1 MKKIIFSL
9 FLVCFLSCSWSA
21 SQPKIFPSSLQEQ
34 FKKTIDSCA
43 KTWKVPG
50 IGVIVITK
58 KQPTFMH
65 FYGVNSLKEK
75 KKVDADTL
83 WSIAS
88 CTKRFTA
95 ILIAKAIQEGRLNL
109 NDLVTK
115 YKKNLHLSDLSQ
127 THLLTIDSVL
137 TQRMGVRSFAGD
149 SCFKMGFSQ
158 EEYEKAFAKL
168 PLTSKVGTKYGYQ
181 NYAYALLGYILE
193 DIYKKPYEDIL
204 KENLLIP
211 LNMHK
216 TFIGPSS
223 SAFDRIKQFFHLDSK
238 TFATPHTLDENETV
252 TEIPFNRF
260 LDQNYPGSSGVFICA
275 KDLEKWLKFNL
286 EGNETILNKK
296 FFAHI
301 QTHGYPMT
309 INPDKK
315 NYHFPIERIDTKN
328 DMQYGY
334 GVFILNYGIHG
345 KKVKVYTHMGSNSGL
360 RSFFAII
367 PEWNMGIVI
376 VSNLGST
383 LNMCPEA
390 IAYWLF
396 DKILE
401 TNDGHDHNQ
410 VPYNDLLQK
419 RNISREALSFHKL
432 SDPQPLID
440 LKTVVG
446 EYENKILGIVTIA
459 LKNDQLTMHCRGKKI
474 PLSPWN
480 GSEFRFDPLRL
491 SLSFDATYPGIVT
504 FGAHKNNNKS
514 VLSINLFS
522 SDDDGLFYKK

>member
-1 MKKIIFSL
+1 MKKIIFSF
-9 FLVCFLSCSWSA
+9 FLVCFLSFTWCKPHTEPFS
-21 SQPKIFPSSLQEQ
+21 PSLQEQ
-34 FKKTIDSCA
+34 FKKEIESCA
-43 KTWKVPG
+43 KTWNVPG
-50 IGVIVITK
+50 IGVIVIRK
-58 KQPTFMH
+58 QQPTFMH

-83 WSIAS
+83 WPIAS

-115 YKKNLHLSDLSQ
+115 YKKNFHLNDPSQ
-127 THLLTIDSVL
+127 AYLLTIDCVL

-158 EEYEKAFAKL
+158 EEYEKAFTKI

-193 DIYKKPYEDIL
+193 DIYKKPYADIL
-204 KENLLIP
+204 KEHLLTP
-211 LNMHK
+211 LNMHQ
-216 TFIGPSS
+216 TFIGPATST
-223 SAFDRIKQFFHLDSK
+223 FDRIKQFLHLGSK
-238 TFATPHTLDENETV
+238 MLATPHTLDENEVV

-260 LDQNYPGSSGVFICA
+260 FDQNYPGSSGVFICA
-275 KDLEKWLKFNL
+275 KDLEKWLQFNL
-286 EGNETILNKK
+286 EGNETVLNKK

-301 QTHGYPMT
+301 QTHGHPMT

-315 NYHFPIERIDTKN
+315 SYHFPTERIDTKN
-328 DMQYGY
+328 DMNYGY
-334 GVFILNYGIHG
+334 GVFILNYGAHE
-345 KKVKVYTHMGSNSGL
+345 KKVKVHTHMGSNSGL

-367 PEWNMGIVI
+367 PQWDMGIVI

-396 DKILE
+396 DKILDIK
-401 TNDGHDHNQ
+401 DGHDYNQ
-410 VPYNDLLQK
+410 TPYNDLLQK
-419 RNISREALSFHKL
+419 RKISREALSFHKL

-440 LKTVVG
+440 LNTVVG
-446 EYENKILGIVTIA
+446 EYENKILGTVTIS
-459 LKNDQLTMHCRGKKI
+459 LKKDQLTMDCRGKKI
-474 PLSPWN
+474 PISPWN
-480 GSEFRFDPLRL
+480 GSEFRFDPLKL
-491 SLSFDATYPGIVT
+491 SLSFDATYPGIVA
-504 FGAHKNNNKS
+504 FGVHKKTNKS